1 MSISFGWLGMNR
13 VVTVMG
19 DGSLEVCMY
28 GQSACIISLVAL
40 TFLNECVDNTAT
52 SSIVAPL
59 R

>member
-19 DGSLEVCMY
+19 DGSLEVCM
-28 GQSACIISLVAL
+28 GKVHASVSLEAL